1 MKRLFLP
8 LCILIACLSACGHKS
23 ETVDLQQPTTIIW
36 IQDNPEATMQP
47 LSLYPTVPDSLW
59 KALGLQEG
67 VPNSMSCCL
76 LQSEGKD
83 ILIDAGLGA
92 PFSQLIPKLKELEVN
107 PDSLEL
113 IYITHLHPD
122 HIGGLMHDGKRQFPN
137 AKLYINKLEYAAWTD
152 STADINPQIINM
164 LDAYRDDLVLFQAGD
179 TLEGGVV
186 SIAAYGHTPG
196 HTIYQKDSL
205 LIVGD
210 IMHGVALQLEHPE
223 YCAAYDKDPETAIAS
238 RIRVLDNAK
247 QNNLIL
253 YGMHFPAPG
262 YIKF

>member
-1 MKRLFLP
+1 MRNTI
-8 LCILIACLSACGHKS
+8 LCISVIVACLSACSHKT
-23 ETVDLQQPTTIIW
+23 ETSDLQQSTSITW
-36 IQDNPEATMQP
+36 IQDKTDPMFQQQ
-47 LSLYPTVPDSLW
+47 SLFPTVPDSLW
-59 KALGLQEG
+59 EDLSDG
-67 VPNSMSCCL
+67 VPASMSCCL
-76 LQSEGKD
+76 LQSEGKN

-92 PFSQLIPKLKELEVN
+92 PFSQLIPRLKELGVN

-122 HIGGLMHDGKRQFPN
+122 HIGGLMHEGTCQFPN
-137 AKLYINKLEYAAWTD
+137 AKLYINELEYAAWTD
-152 STADINPQIINM
+152 STADLNVQVIHT
-164 LDAYRDDLVLFQAGD
+164 LDAYRDNIVLFHAGD

-186 SIAAYGHTPG
+186 AIAAYGHTPG
-196 HTIYQKDSL
+196 HTIFQKDSIL
-205 LIVGD
+205 VVGD

-238 RIRVLDNAK
+238 RIRVLDYAK

-253 YGMHFPAPG
+253 YGMHFPTPG

>member
-8 LCILIACLSACGHKS
+8 LGILVACLSACGHKT
-23 ETVDLQQPTTIIW
+23 ETTDLQQSTSITW
-36 IQDNPEATMQP
+36 IQDKTDPMFQQQ
-47 LSLYPTVPDSLW
+47 SLFPTVPDSLW
-59 KALGLQEG
+59 EALTDG
-67 VPNSMSCCL
+67 VPASMSCCL
-76 LQSEGKD
+76 LQIEGMN

-92 PFSQLIPKLKELEVN
+92 PFSQLIPKLKELKIN

-122 HIGGLMHDGKRQFPN
+122 HIGGLMHEGACQFPN
-137 AKLYINKLEYAAWTD
+137 AKLYINELEYAAWTD
-152 STADINPQIINM
+152 STADLNVQVIHT
-164 LDAYRDDLVLFQAGD
+164 LDAYRDNIVLFHAGD

-186 SIAAYGHTPG
+186 AIAAYGHTPG
-196 HTIYQKDSL
+196 HTIFQKDSIL
-205 LIVGD
+205 VVGD

-238 RIRVLDNAK
+238 RIRVLDYAK

-253 YGMHFPAPG
+253 YGRHFPAPG